1 MNVNMEKSKEKIRTE
16 YIPVWLFS
24 KQTYIKKLVHNFM
37 MCGRI
42 LKFGT
47 KSGLKPLFIRALK
60 KSDFR

>member
-1 MNVNMEKSKEKIRTE
+1 MEKSKEKIRTE

-42 LKFGT
+42 TIERG
-47 KSGLKPLFIRALK
+47 
-60 KSDFR
+60 